1 MINDSKLV
9 KTINKIPTAFMLTVV
24 IIFAVI
30 RLCYVFDQ
38 RDGHHV
44 DETWSYGFANSYYEP
59 HVFGSFAVEDQD
71 NIGKFISGEV
81 FKDYITVSEDH
92 RFDFGSVLS
101 NKEVDLS
108 PPLYELLLHFVC
120 SFFPGSFSWWYAFSI
135 SLFCFV
141 PSLIFFYLIS
151 YEFTE
156 SRFCGFFSVVYY
168 VLSGCGTSN
177 FIYLRIYHLFTLF
190 TLILFWLMVKLIK
203 YNDKKKFVYYC
214 LLPTATILGSLTHYY
229 FFVIAFAMT
238 LFSAIVI
245 LLKKRLR
252 DSFRLCYVMLLSVI
266 AVFVVYP
273 RSLSLMLPASTGDV
287 TSVTGYYNHPYRFD
301 LSVAN
306 KRIFMGTIGFYI
318 DFNIPALLS
327 FIGTMVFICCFILFI
342 VFLFRNE
349 KWMISLID
357 RIKSQVKKLFK
368 MIRGFI
374 RKLDISMMIALLS
387 CVFYLVIIPLS
398 ASITNMGF
406 TERYFFSAMSLFV
419 VLYISFI
426 ARIIL
431 ELSETVHK
439 MKISIPIISVLIV
452 ITIIS
457 CLRSHTLTDM
467 FRFADAHESDL
478 KNNLNGEDCYVLV
491 HAQRDLVW
499 LSAVLYE
506 ADTIFVETQRDL
518 LADDYVVPEITSEYM
533 LLIVEDGLLTPNQ
546 KVQLSDDNKF
556 SVDTSELPVLLKTR
570 EDVVNDIE
578 NTTGY
583 SYDLIYD
590 YPLFIGRTGLY
601 EVDK

>member
-306 KRIFMGTIGFYI
+306 KRFFMGTIGFYI

>member
-24 IIFAVI
+24 ILFAVI

-59 HVFGSFAVEDQD
+59 HVFGGFEIEDQD
-71 NIGKFISGEV
+71 NIGEFTSGEV

-120 SFFPGSFSWWYAFSI
+120 SFFPESFSWWYAFSI

-141 PSLIFFYLIS
+141 PSLIFVYLIS

-214 LLPTATILGSLTHYY
+214 LLPAATILGSLTHYY

-252 DSFRLCYVMLLSVI
+252 DSLRLCYVMLLSVI
-266 AVFVVYP
+266 AVFVIYP

-306 KRIFMGTIGFYI
+306 KRFFMGTIGFYI
-318 DFNIPALLS
+318 DFNIPAWLS
-327 FIGTMVFICCFILFI
+327 FIGTVVFICCFIFFI

-387 CVFYLVIIPLS
+387 CIFYLVIIPLS

-467 FRFADAHESDL
+467 FRFADSHESDL
-478 KNNLNGEDCYVLV
+478 KNSLTGEDCYVLV
-491 HAQRDLVW
+491 HAKRDLVW

-506 ADTIFVETQRDL
+506 ADTVFVETQRDL

-533 LLIVEDGLLTPNQ
+533 LLIVEDGLLTPDQ

-556 SVDTSELPVLLKTR
+556 SVDTSDLPVLLKTR